1 MLEYHSRKSARTAA
15 AAEQPARTSPPLS
28 RCAASSRAFQCRS
41 AHLAS
46 TTAGCSQQL
55 RASRSRTA
63 SSDDLVLFATAATA
77 AASHRRTPACM
88 RTEPVAAIRVGPR
101 YVLRRPFFAIS
112 KRRDDACLIHVP
124 RREQLF
130 VA

>member
-1 MLEYHSRKSARTAA
+1 MLEYQSRKSAHTTA
-15 AAEQPARTSPPLS
+15 AAEQPARVAPPLS

-46 TTAGCSQQL
+46 TTAAKSQQL
-55 RASRSRTA
+55 RASRRRTA

-88 RTEPVAAIRVGPR
+88 RTEPVAAIRVGALAA
-101 YVLRRPFFAIS
+101 LRRPFFAIS
-112 KRRDDACLIHVP
+112 KRRDDACLTHVP